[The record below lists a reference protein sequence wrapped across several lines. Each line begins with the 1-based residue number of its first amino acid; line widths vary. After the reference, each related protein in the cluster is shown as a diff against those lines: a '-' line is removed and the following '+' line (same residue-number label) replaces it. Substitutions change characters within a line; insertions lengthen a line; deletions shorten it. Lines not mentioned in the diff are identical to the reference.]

1 MSTTTA
7 RDLQSRYLR
16 LAHELEDIRDV
27 DEDMQEE
34 EALPARG
41 HLIL

>member
-16 LAHELEDIRDV
+16 LAHDSEDIRDV
-27 DEDMQEE
+27 DGDMQEE
-34 EALPARG
+34 EVLPARG
-41 HLIL
+41 HLIV